1 MRMLCDAVFKKDI
14 IPLSNPTIRVSL
26 VSSLIFQLSD
36 AIKITSNRLTNNII
50 YAIKQYT
57 NNTGN

>member
-1 MRMLCDAVFKKDI
+1 MLCDAVFKKDI

-50 YAIKQYT
+50 YAIKEYT